1 MFTKTATLLRVA
13 PRVQQATRLGHGVP
27 AHWKPMRQICEENK
41 NHMNCMPVPQGSW
54 QEYHA
59 AQNAK
64 WNKQIAAGV
73 VLFVATYTWL
83 WQSGCIYF
91 HSAPPMFNGPK
102 Q

>member
-1 MFTKTATLLRVA
+1 MFTKAVPLLRVV
-13 PRVQQATRLGHGVP
+13 PRLQQTTRLGHGVP

-41 NHMNCMPVPQGSW
+41 NHMNFMPVPAGSW
-54 QEYHA
+54 QEHHA

-64 WNKQIAAGV
+64 WNKQLVAGL
-73 VLFVATYTWL
+73 VLFIGTYTML
-83 WQSGCIYF
+83 WQTGCIYY